1 MCIQVLKEFPVNLL
15 MVLVGLDKW
24 VEMMDVMGK
33 KVKNHFLRVVHI
45 SIFFNIFFLD
55 PPRLHREHGRRCG
68 EQLRPDV
75 LRVGGG
81 GQEDRA
87 EGEAPGSCIHFH
99 FSVQLL

>member
-1 MCIQVLKEFPVNLL
+1 

-24 VEMMDVMGK
+24 VEMMDVMGQ
-33 KVKNHFLRVVHI
+33 KVKIISRARFIHPPFLY
-45 SIFFNIFFLD
+45 FLFLD

-87 EGEAPGSCIHFH
+87 EGEAAGWCIHFH
-99 FSVQLL
+99 FLVQLL